1 MKFFRKLKEKLF
13 STSSKIKD
21 GLEGII
27 DNQSIENVQ
36 EEQSKQDKLDKNLS
50 QKINENF
57 EQKKEKTLEE
67 SHKNNIKIDKTKSL
81 VSVSNKS
88 KELPN
93 TVEKIQKTSSSK
105 KTGIFSKIIKTV
117 EKVTKKRKLDD
128 KMLNEIEDLLISS
141 DIGVSTASLIVEKIK
156 KENFSKELDIKQLKQ
171 LISDEIYEI
180 MNVSDSFLKIKEDQL
195 NIWLF
200 VGVNGSGKTTTI
212 GKIAKQEKDNGK
224 KVILAA
230 ADTFRAAAVD
240 QLSIW
245 SKRVGIEMVKGEEKS
260 DPASVVYKAIEEAKL
275 YYASNDRGKMIMA
288 CGTGKTYTS
297 LKIAEAIANK
307 KFVLYMV
314 PSLALMSQSIR
325 EWKNDCEEE
334 FIAFSACSDKK
345 VGKVKS
351 DNDQI
356 QVKLN
361 ELGYDFDERNI
372 NKLFKQFKNLAD
384 KKKQVFEEDLYA
396 MVESEKNF
404 QKKMPINLIDLSL
417 KCGQGKN
424 AEAKL
429 KLEIFGEKKLI
440 KEVGNGPI
448 DAIFNA
454 LKALIPNKA
463 NLIVYQVNAITKG
476 TDAQAEVNV
485 RLEEKSISVQGQ
497 GSDIDTMVASAKAYI
512 NAMNKLIL
520 KRKRANDSK
529 SVFQTSNEKLNKH
542 VI

>member
-27 DNQSIENVQ
+27 DNQSIENIQ
-36 EEQSKQDKLDKNLS
+36 EEQSKQDKLDKSLS

-88 KELPN
+88 KELPS

-260 DPASVVYKAIEEAKL
+260 DPASVVYKAIEEAKKSDYDL
-275 YYASNDRGKMIMA
+275 LLIDTAGRLQNKTDLMQELEKIIRVIKKQDPSAPHNCLIVLDATTGQNVISQVEVFLQSAGLTGIIMTKLDGTARGGVLVA
-288 CGTGKTYTS
+288 VT
-297 LKIAEAIANK
+297 K
-307 KFVLYMV
+307 KFNLPIYR
-314 PSLALMSQSIR
+314 I
-325 EWKNDCEEE
+325 
-334 FIAFSACSDKK
+334 
-345 VGKVKS
+345 G
-351 DNDQI
+351 
-356 QVKLN
+356 
-361 ELGYDFDERNI
+361 LGEKIEDLETFDP
-372 NKLFKQFKNLAD
+372 KLFSR
-384 KKKQVFEEDLYA
+384 V
-396 MVESEKNF
+396 
-404 QKKMPINLIDLSL
+404 I
-417 KCGQGKN
+417 
-424 AEAKL
+424 
-429 KLEIFGEKKLI
+429 
-440 KEVGNGPI
+440 VGLDNNP
-448 DAIFNA
+448 
-454 LKALIPNKA
+454 
-463 NLIVYQVNAITKG
+463 V
-476 TDAQAEVNV
+476 
-485 RLEEKSISVQGQ
+485 
-497 GSDIDTMVASAKAYI
+497 
-512 NAMNKLIL
+512 
-520 KRKRANDSK
+520 
-529 SVFQTSNEKLNKH
+529 
-542 VI
+542 

>member
-27 DNQSIENVQ
+27 DNQSIENVK
-36 EEQSKQDKLDKNLS
+36 EEQSKQDKLDKSLS

-88 KELPN
+88 KELPS

-260 DPASVVYKAIEEAKL
+260 DPASVVYKAIEEAKKSDYDL
-275 YYASNDRGKMIMA
+275 LLIDTAGRLQNKTDLMQELEKIIRVIKKQDPSAPHNCLIVLDATTGQNVISQVEVFLQSAGLTGIIMTKLDGTARGGVLVA
-288 CGTGKTYTS
+288 VT
-297 LKIAEAIANK
+297 K
-307 KFVLYMV
+307 KFNLPIYR
-314 PSLALMSQSIR
+314 I
-325 EWKNDCEEE
+325 
-334 FIAFSACSDKK
+334 
-345 VGKVKS
+345 G
-351 DNDQI
+351 
-356 QVKLN
+356 
-361 ELGYDFDERNI
+361 LGEKIEDLETFDP
-372 NKLFKQFKNLAD
+372 KLFSR
-384 KKKQVFEEDLYA
+384 V
-396 MVESEKNF
+396 
-404 QKKMPINLIDLSL
+404 I
-417 KCGQGKN
+417 
-424 AEAKL
+424 
-429 KLEIFGEKKLI
+429 
-440 KEVGNGPI
+440 VGLDNNP
-448 DAIFNA
+448 
-454 LKALIPNKA
+454 
-463 NLIVYQVNAITKG
+463 V
-476 TDAQAEVNV
+476 
-485 RLEEKSISVQGQ
+485 
-497 GSDIDTMVASAKAYI
+497 
-512 NAMNKLIL
+512 
-520 KRKRANDSK
+520 
-529 SVFQTSNEKLNKH
+529 
-542 VI
+542 

>member
-36 EEQSKQDKLDKNLS
+36 EEQSKQDELDKSLS

-180 MNVSDSFLKIKEDQL
+180 MDVSDSFLKIKEDQL

-260 DPASVVYKAIEEAKL
+260 DPASVVYKAIEEAKKSDYDL
-275 YYASNDRGKMIMA
+275 LLIDTAGRLQNKTDLMQELEKIIRVIKKQDPSAPHNCLIVLDATTGQNVISQVEVFLQSAGLTGIIMTKLDGTARGGVLVA
-288 CGTGKTYTS
+288 VT
-297 LKIAEAIANK
+297 K
-307 KFVLYMV
+307 KFNLPIYR
-314 PSLALMSQSIR
+314 I
-325 EWKNDCEEE
+325 
-334 FIAFSACSDKK
+334 
-345 VGKVKS
+345 G
-351 DNDQI
+351 
-356 QVKLN
+356 
-361 ELGYDFDERNI
+361 LGEKIEDLETFDP
-372 NKLFKQFKNLAD
+372 KLFSR
-384 KKKQVFEEDLYA
+384 V
-396 MVESEKNF
+396 
-404 QKKMPINLIDLSL
+404 I
-417 KCGQGKN
+417 
-424 AEAKL
+424 
-429 KLEIFGEKKLI
+429 
-440 KEVGNGPI
+440 VGLDNNP
-448 DAIFNA
+448 
-454 LKALIPNKA
+454 
-463 NLIVYQVNAITKG
+463 V
-476 TDAQAEVNV
+476 
-485 RLEEKSISVQGQ
+485 
-497 GSDIDTMVASAKAYI
+497 
-512 NAMNKLIL
+512 
-520 KRKRANDSK
+520 
-529 SVFQTSNEKLNKH
+529 
-542 VI
+542 

>member
-36 EEQSKQDKLDKNLS
+36 EEQSKQDKLDNSLS

-81 VSVSNKS
+81 VSVSDKS

-180 MNVSDSFLKIKEDQL
+180 MDVSDSFLKIKEDQL

-260 DPASVVYKAIEEAKL
+260 DPASVVYKAIEEAKKSDYDL
-275 YYASNDRGKMIMA
+275 LLIDTAGRLQNKTDLMQELEKIIRVIKKQDPSAPHNCLIVLDATTGQNVISQVEVFLQSAGLTGIIMTKLDGTARGGVLVA
-288 CGTGKTYTS
+288 VT
-297 LKIAEAIANK
+297 K
-307 KFVLYMV
+307 KFNLPIYR
-314 PSLALMSQSIR
+314 I
-325 EWKNDCEEE
+325 
-334 FIAFSACSDKK
+334 
-345 VGKVKS
+345 G
-351 DNDQI
+351 
-356 QVKLN
+356 
-361 ELGYDFDERNI
+361 LGEKIEDLETFDP
-372 NKLFKQFKNLAD
+372 KLFSR
-384 KKKQVFEEDLYA
+384 V
-396 MVESEKNF
+396 
-404 QKKMPINLIDLSL
+404 I
-417 KCGQGKN
+417 
-424 AEAKL
+424 
-429 KLEIFGEKKLI
+429 
-440 KEVGNGPI
+440 VGLDNNP
-448 DAIFNA
+448 
-454 LKALIPNKA
+454 
-463 NLIVYQVNAITKG
+463 V
-476 TDAQAEVNV
+476 
-485 RLEEKSISVQGQ
+485 
-497 GSDIDTMVASAKAYI
+497 
-512 NAMNKLIL
+512 
-520 KRKRANDSK
+520 
-529 SVFQTSNEKLNKH
+529 
-542 VI
+542 

>member
-36 EEQSKQDKLDKNLS
+36 EEQSKQDELDKSLS

-88 KELPN
+88 KELPS

-260 DPASVVYKAIEEAKL
+260 DPASVVYKAIEEAKKSDYDL
-275 YYASNDRGKMIMA
+275 LLIDTAGRLQNKTDLMQELEKIIRVIKKQDPSAPHNCLIVLDATTGQNVISQVEVFLQSAGLTGIIMTKLDGTARGGVLVA
-288 CGTGKTYTS
+288 VT
-297 LKIAEAIANK
+297 K
-307 KFVLYMV
+307 KFNLPIYR
-314 PSLALMSQSIR
+314 I
-325 EWKNDCEEE
+325 
-334 FIAFSACSDKK
+334 
-345 VGKVKS
+345 G
-351 DNDQI
+351 
-356 QVKLN
+356 
-361 ELGYDFDERNI
+361 LGEKIEDLETFDP
-372 NKLFKQFKNLAD
+372 KLFSR
-384 KKKQVFEEDLYA
+384 V
-396 MVESEKNF
+396 
-404 QKKMPINLIDLSL
+404 I
-417 KCGQGKN
+417 
-424 AEAKL
+424 
-429 KLEIFGEKKLI
+429 
-440 KEVGNGPI
+440 VGLDNNP
-448 DAIFNA
+448 
-454 LKALIPNKA
+454 
-463 NLIVYQVNAITKG
+463 V
-476 TDAQAEVNV
+476 
-485 RLEEKSISVQGQ
+485 
-497 GSDIDTMVASAKAYI
+497 
-512 NAMNKLIL
+512 
-520 KRKRANDSK
+520 
-529 SVFQTSNEKLNKH
+529 
-542 VI
+542 

>member
-27 DNQSIENVQ
+27 DNQSIENVK
-36 EEQSKQDKLDKNLS
+36 EEQSKQDKLDKSLS

-260 DPASVVYKAIEEAKL
+260 DPASVVYKAIEEAK
-275 YYASNDRGKMIMA
+275 
-288 CGTGKTYTS
+288 
-297 LKIAEAIANK
+297 
-307 KFVLYMV
+307 
-314 PSLALMSQSIR
+314 
-325 EWKNDCEEE
+325 
-334 FIAFSACSDKK
+334 
-345 VGKVKS
+345 KS
-351 DNDQI
+351 DYDLLLIDTAGRLQNKTDLMQ
-356 QVKLN
+356 
-361 ELGYDFDERNI
+361 ELEKIIRVI
-372 NKLFKQFKNLAD
+372 
-384 KKKQVFEEDLYA
+384 KKQDPSAPHNCLIVLDATTGQNVISQVEVFLQSAGLTGIIMTKLDGTARGGVLVAVTNKFNLPIYRIGLGEKIEDLETFDPELFSR
-396 MVESEKNF
+396 V
-404 QKKMPINLIDLSL
+404 I
-417 KCGQGKN
+417 
-424 AEAKL
+424 
-429 KLEIFGEKKLI
+429 
-440 KEVGNGPI
+440 VGLDNNP
-448 DAIFNA
+448 
-454 LKALIPNKA
+454 
-463 NLIVYQVNAITKG
+463 V
-476 TDAQAEVNV
+476 
-485 RLEEKSISVQGQ
+485 
-497 GSDIDTMVASAKAYI
+497 
-512 NAMNKLIL
+512 
-520 KRKRANDSK
+520 
-529 SVFQTSNEKLNKH
+529 
-542 VI
+542 

>member
-36 EEQSKQDKLDKNLS
+36 EEQSKQDKLDKSLS
-50 QKINENF
+50 QNINENF

-88 KELPN
+88 KEFPN

-180 MNVSDSFLKIKEDQL
+180 MDVSDSFLKIKEDQL

-260 DPASVVYKAIEEAKL
+260 DPASVVYKAIEEAKKSDYDL
-275 YYASNDRGKMIMA
+275 LLIDTAGRLQNKTDLMQELEKIIRVIKKQDPSAPHNCLIVLDATTGQNVISQVEVFLQSAGLTGIIMTKLDGTARGGVLVA
-288 CGTGKTYTS
+288 VT
-297 LKIAEAIANK
+297 K
-307 KFVLYMV
+307 KFNLPIYR
-314 PSLALMSQSIR
+314 I
-325 EWKNDCEEE
+325 
-334 FIAFSACSDKK
+334 
-345 VGKVKS
+345 G
-351 DNDQI
+351 
-356 QVKLN
+356 
-361 ELGYDFDERNI
+361 LGEKIEDLETFDP
-372 NKLFKQFKNLAD
+372 KLFSR
-384 KKKQVFEEDLYA
+384 V
-396 MVESEKNF
+396 
-404 QKKMPINLIDLSL
+404 I
-417 KCGQGKN
+417 
-424 AEAKL
+424 
-429 KLEIFGEKKLI
+429 
-440 KEVGNGPI
+440 VGLDNNP
-448 DAIFNA
+448 
-454 LKALIPNKA
+454 
-463 NLIVYQVNAITKG
+463 V
-476 TDAQAEVNV
+476 
-485 RLEEKSISVQGQ
+485 
-497 GSDIDTMVASAKAYI
+497 
-512 NAMNKLIL
+512 
-520 KRKRANDSK
+520 
-529 SVFQTSNEKLNKH
+529 
-542 VI
+542 

>member
-27 DNQSIENVQ
+27 DKQSIENVK
-36 EEQSKQDKLDKNLS
+36 EEQSKQDTLDKNLS
-50 QKINENF
+50 QKLNENF
-57 EQKKEKTLEE
+57 EQKKEKTLKE

-81 VSVSNKS
+81 VSISNKN

-93 TVEKIQKTSSSK
+93 TVEQTQKTSSSK

-180 MNVSDSFLKIKEDQL
+180 MDVSDSILKIKEDQL

-260 DPASVVYKAIEEAKL
+260 DPASVVYKAIEEAK
-275 YYASNDRGKMIMA
+275 
-288 CGTGKTYTS
+288 
-297 LKIAEAIANK
+297 
-307 KFVLYMV
+307 
-314 PSLALMSQSIR
+314 
-325 EWKNDCEEE
+325 KNDYDLLLIDTAGRLQNKTDLMQELEK
-334 FIAFSACSDKK
+334 IIRVIKKQDPSAPHNCLIVLDATSGQN
-345 VGKVKS
+345 VNS
-351 DNDQI
+351 
-356 QVKLN
+356 QVEVFLQSAGLTGIIMTKLDGTARGGVLVAVTN
-361 ELGYDFDERNI
+361 KFNLPIYRIGLGEKIEDLETFDP
-372 NKLFKQFKNLAD
+372 KLFSR
-384 KKKQVFEEDLYA
+384 V
-396 MVESEKNF
+396 
-404 QKKMPINLIDLSL
+404 I
-417 KCGQGKN
+417 
-424 AEAKL
+424 
-429 KLEIFGEKKLI
+429 
-440 KEVGNGPI
+440 VGLDNNP
-448 DAIFNA
+448 
-454 LKALIPNKA
+454 
-463 NLIVYQVNAITKG
+463 V
-476 TDAQAEVNV
+476 
-485 RLEEKSISVQGQ
+485 
-497 GSDIDTMVASAKAYI
+497 
-512 NAMNKLIL
+512 
-520 KRKRANDSK
+520 
-529 SVFQTSNEKLNKH
+529 
-542 VI
+542 

>member
-36 EEQSKQDKLDKNLS
+36 EEQSKQDKLDKSLL
-50 QKINENF
+50 QKIDENF

-88 KELPN
+88 KELPS

-260 DPASVVYKAIEEAKL
+260 DPASVVYKAIEEAKKSDYDL
-275 YYASNDRGKMIMA
+275 LLIDTAGRLQNKTDLMQELEKIIRVIKKQDPSAPHNCLIVLDATTGQNVISQVEVFLQSAGLTGIIMTKLDGTARGGVLVA
-288 CGTGKTYTS
+288 VT
-297 LKIAEAIANK
+297 K
-307 KFVLYMV
+307 KFNLPIYR
-314 PSLALMSQSIR
+314 I
-325 EWKNDCEEE
+325 
-334 FIAFSACSDKK
+334 
-345 VGKVKS
+345 G
-351 DNDQI
+351 
-356 QVKLN
+356 
-361 ELGYDFDERNI
+361 LGEKIEDLETFDP
-372 NKLFKQFKNLAD
+372 KLFSR
-384 KKKQVFEEDLYA
+384 V
-396 MVESEKNF
+396 
-404 QKKMPINLIDLSL
+404 I
-417 KCGQGKN
+417 
-424 AEAKL
+424 
-429 KLEIFGEKKLI
+429 
-440 KEVGNGPI
+440 VGLDNNP
-448 DAIFNA
+448 
-454 LKALIPNKA
+454 
-463 NLIVYQVNAITKG
+463 V
-476 TDAQAEVNV
+476 
-485 RLEEKSISVQGQ
+485 
-497 GSDIDTMVASAKAYI
+497 
-512 NAMNKLIL
+512 
-520 KRKRANDSK
+520 
-529 SVFQTSNEKLNKH
+529 
-542 VI
+542 

>member
-36 EEQSKQDKLDKNLS
+36 EEQSKQDKLDKSLS
-50 QKINENF
+50 QNINENF

-67 SHKNNIKIDKTKSL
+67 SHRNNIKIDKTKSL

-88 KELPN
+88 KEFPN

-180 MNVSDSFLKIKEDQL
+180 MDVSDSFLKIKEDQL

-260 DPASVVYKAIEEAKL
+260 DPASVVYKAIEEAKKSDYDL
-275 YYASNDRGKMIMA
+275 LLIDTAGRLQNKTDLMQELEKIIRVIKKQDPSAPHNCLIVLDATTGQNVISQVEVFLQSAGLTGIIMTKLDGTARGGVLVA
-288 CGTGKTYTS
+288 VT
-297 LKIAEAIANK
+297 K
-307 KFVLYMV
+307 KFNLPIYR
-314 PSLALMSQSIR
+314 I
-325 EWKNDCEEE
+325 
-334 FIAFSACSDKK
+334 
-345 VGKVKS
+345 G
-351 DNDQI
+351 
-356 QVKLN
+356 
-361 ELGYDFDERNI
+361 LGEKIEDLETFDP
-372 NKLFKQFKNLAD
+372 KLFSR
-384 KKKQVFEEDLYA
+384 V
-396 MVESEKNF
+396 
-404 QKKMPINLIDLSL
+404 I
-417 KCGQGKN
+417 
-424 AEAKL
+424 
-429 KLEIFGEKKLI
+429 
-440 KEVGNGPI
+440 VGLDNNP
-448 DAIFNA
+448 
-454 LKALIPNKA
+454 
-463 NLIVYQVNAITKG
+463 V
-476 TDAQAEVNV
+476 
-485 RLEEKSISVQGQ
+485 
-497 GSDIDTMVASAKAYI
+497 
-512 NAMNKLIL
+512 
-520 KRKRANDSK
+520 
-529 SVFQTSNEKLNKH
+529 
-542 VI
+542 

>member
-36 EEQSKQDKLDKNLS
+36 EEQSKQDKLDKSLS

-81 VSVSNKS
+81 VSISNKN
-88 KELPN
+88 KELPDN
-93 TVEKIQKTSSSK
+93 VEQTQKTSSSK
-105 KTGIFSKIIKTV
+105 KPGIFSKIIKTV

-171 LISDEIYEI
+171 LISDEIFEI

-260 DPASVVYKAIEEAKL
+260 DPASVVYKAIEEAKKSDYDL
-275 YYASNDRGKMIMA
+275 LLIDTAGRLQNKTDLMQELEKIIRVIKKQDPSAPHNCLIVLDATTGQNVISQVEVFLQSAGLTGIIMTKLDGTARGGVLVA
-288 CGTGKTYTS
+288 VT
-297 LKIAEAIANK
+297 K
-307 KFVLYMV
+307 KFNLPIYR
-314 PSLALMSQSIR
+314 I
-325 EWKNDCEEE
+325 
-334 FIAFSACSDKK
+334 
-345 VGKVKS
+345 G
-351 DNDQI
+351 
-356 QVKLN
+356 
-361 ELGYDFDERNI
+361 LGEKIEDLETFDP
-372 NKLFKQFKNLAD
+372 KLFSR
-384 KKKQVFEEDLYA
+384 V
-396 MVESEKNF
+396 
-404 QKKMPINLIDLSL
+404 I
-417 KCGQGKN
+417 
-424 AEAKL
+424 
-429 KLEIFGEKKLI
+429 
-440 KEVGNGPI
+440 VGLDNNP
-448 DAIFNA
+448 
-454 LKALIPNKA
+454 
-463 NLIVYQVNAITKG
+463 V
-476 TDAQAEVNV
+476 
-485 RLEEKSISVQGQ
+485 
-497 GSDIDTMVASAKAYI
+497 
-512 NAMNKLIL
+512 
-520 KRKRANDSK
+520 
-529 SVFQTSNEKLNKH
+529 
-542 VI
+542 

>member
-36 EEQSKQDKLDKNLS
+36 EEQSKQDKLDKSLS

-57 EQKKEKTLEE
+57 EKKKEKTLEE

-88 KELPN
+88 KELPS

-180 MNVSDSFLKIKEDQL
+180 MAVSDSILKIKEDQL

-260 DPASVVYKAIEEAKL
+260 DPASVVYKAIEEAKKSDYDL
-275 YYASNDRGKMIMA
+275 LLIDTAGRLQNKTDLMQELEKIIRVIKKQDPSAPHNCLIVLDATTGQNVISQVEVFLQSAGLTGIIMTKLDGTARGGVLVA
-288 CGTGKTYTS
+288 VT
-297 LKIAEAIANK
+297 K
-307 KFVLYMV
+307 KFNLPIYR
-314 PSLALMSQSIR
+314 I
-325 EWKNDCEEE
+325 
-334 FIAFSACSDKK
+334 
-345 VGKVKS
+345 G
-351 DNDQI
+351 
-356 QVKLN
+356 
-361 ELGYDFDERNI
+361 LGEKIEDLETFDP
-372 NKLFKQFKNLAD
+372 KLFSR
-384 KKKQVFEEDLYA
+384 V
-396 MVESEKNF
+396 
-404 QKKMPINLIDLSL
+404 I
-417 KCGQGKN
+417 
-424 AEAKL
+424 
-429 KLEIFGEKKLI
+429 
-440 KEVGNGPI
+440 VGLDNNP
-448 DAIFNA
+448 
-454 LKALIPNKA
+454 
-463 NLIVYQVNAITKG
+463 V
-476 TDAQAEVNV
+476 
-485 RLEEKSISVQGQ
+485 
-497 GSDIDTMVASAKAYI
+497 
-512 NAMNKLIL
+512 
-520 KRKRANDSK
+520 
-529 SVFQTSNEKLNKH
+529 
-542 VI
+542 

>member
-27 DNQSIENVQ
+27 DNQSIENVK
-36 EEQSKQDKLDKNLS
+36 EEQSKQDKLDKSLS

-81 VSVSNKS
+81 VSISNKS
-88 KELPN
+88 KEPPN
-93 TVEKIQKTSSSK
+93 NVEKIQKTSSGK

-260 DPASVVYKAIEEAKL
+260 DPASVVYKAIEEAK
-275 YYASNDRGKMIMA
+275 
-288 CGTGKTYTS
+288 
-297 LKIAEAIANK
+297 
-307 KFVLYMV
+307 
-314 PSLALMSQSIR
+314 
-325 EWKNDCEEE
+325 
-334 FIAFSACSDKK
+334 
-345 VGKVKS
+345 KS
-351 DNDQI
+351 DYDLLLIDTAGRLQNKTDLMQELEKI
-356 QVKLN
+356 IRVIKKQDPSAPHNCLIVLDATSGQNVNSQVEVFLQSAGLTGIIMTKLDGTARGGVLVAVTN
-361 ELGYDFDERNI
+361 KFNLPIYRIGLGEKIEDLETFDP
-372 NKLFKQFKNLAD
+372 KLFSR
-384 KKKQVFEEDLYA
+384 V
-396 MVESEKNF
+396 
-404 QKKMPINLIDLSL
+404 I
-417 KCGQGKN
+417 
-424 AEAKL
+424 
-429 KLEIFGEKKLI
+429 
-440 KEVGNGPI
+440 VGLDNNP
-448 DAIFNA
+448 
-454 LKALIPNKA
+454 
-463 NLIVYQVNAITKG
+463 V
-476 TDAQAEVNV
+476 
-485 RLEEKSISVQGQ
+485 
-497 GSDIDTMVASAKAYI
+497 
-512 NAMNKLIL
+512 
-520 KRKRANDSK
+520 
-529 SVFQTSNEKLNKH
+529 
-542 VI
+542 

>member
-27 DNQSIENVQ
+27 DNQSIENVK
-36 EEQSKQDKLDKNLS
+36 EEQSKQDKLDKSLS

-57 EQKKEKTLEE
+57 EQKKEKILEE

-88 KELPN
+88 KELPS

-245 SKRVGIEMVKGEEKS
+245 SKRAGIEMVKGEEKS
-260 DPASVVYKAIEEAKL
+260 DPASVVYKAIEEAKKSDYDL
-275 YYASNDRGKMIMA
+275 LLIDTAGRLQNKTDLMQELEKIIRVIKKQDPSAPHNCLIVLDATTGQNVISQVEVFLQSAGLTGIIMTKLDGTARGGVLVA
-288 CGTGKTYTS
+288 VT
-297 LKIAEAIANK
+297 K
-307 KFVLYMV
+307 KFNLPIYR
-314 PSLALMSQSIR
+314 I
-325 EWKNDCEEE
+325 
-334 FIAFSACSDKK
+334 
-345 VGKVKS
+345 G
-351 DNDQI
+351 
-356 QVKLN
+356 
-361 ELGYDFDERNI
+361 LGEKIEDLETFDP
-372 NKLFKQFKNLAD
+372 KLFSR
-384 KKKQVFEEDLYA
+384 V
-396 MVESEKNF
+396 
-404 QKKMPINLIDLSL
+404 I
-417 KCGQGKN
+417 
-424 AEAKL
+424 
-429 KLEIFGEKKLI
+429 
-440 KEVGNGPI
+440 VGLDNNP
-448 DAIFNA
+448 
-454 LKALIPNKA
+454 
-463 NLIVYQVNAITKG
+463 V
-476 TDAQAEVNV
+476 
-485 RLEEKSISVQGQ
+485 
-497 GSDIDTMVASAKAYI
+497 
-512 NAMNKLIL
+512 
-520 KRKRANDSK
+520 
-529 SVFQTSNEKLNKH
+529 
-542 VI
+542 